1 MLFSQF
7 RDRIT
12 SVGLVH
18 NRAPWGIGCQ
28 SPFHQ
33 LCVLCITTTPESQIS
48 PRQYHNFYSQFGVT
62 SVTTLDFTCSKK
74 VQFCVCVCVWVSDK
88 FFMYIVHC
96 SAIYFP
102 MSVLSSEVTC
112 CFPGEDMHPHTY
124 TGCWVSC
131 IIQKTMTCN
140 YFFNVK
146 QKSNKCVCYRLFF
159 SWWIAGWHYVMRV
172 SHTFWCLLPFP
183 HSSS

>member
-33 LCVLCITTTPESQIS
+33 LFYVSPPPQSPRYPPDSITTFILSLGWHLLQ
-48 PRQYHNFYSQFGVT
+48 HLT
-62 SVTTLDFTCSKK
+62 SLAARKFS
-74 VQFCVCVCVWVSDK
+74 FVCVCVWVSDR

-146 QKSNKCVCYRLFF
+146 QKSNKCVCYWLFF

>member
-1 MLFSQF
+1 MGDRLPVTIPPVVCFMYHHHPRVPDIPQTVSQLLFSVWGDIRYSIWLHLQQES
-7 RDRIT
+7 
-12 SVGLVH
+12 SVFFV
-18 NRAPWGIGCQ
+18 
-28 SPFHQ
+28 
-33 LCVLCITTTPESQIS
+33 
-48 PRQYHNFYSQFGVT
+48 
-62 SVTTLDFTCSKK
+62 
-74 VQFCVCVCVWVSDK
+74 CVCVCEWVCVTDK

-146 QKSNKCVCYRLFF
+146 QKSNKCVCYWLFF